1 VNNEFRV
8 AGASSGRD
16 PWFDLRVGDHP
27 WLGLLGVEGAQVGAP
42 ALRAALISFLAG
54 FTPLPNPVAA
64 GAATFTPEQ
73 RAGAAVFRDRC
84 EGCHQ
89 ARLCS
94 DDPATRVPFADWE
107 RLILSDTNPLVWGT
121 PEYHKT
127 GVVPYVHER
136 GARVPALRRV
146 SAKFPYFT
154 NGSASSLAAVI
165 SAARFA
171 PEGSVGGGGFA
182 HGAPPG
188 DPVSGGG
195 QLDPGLAASL
205 AAFLGLL

>member
-1 VNNEFRV
+1 M
-8 AGASSGRD
+8 
-16 PWFDLRVGDHP
+16 
-27 WLGLLGVEGAQVGAP
+27 
-42 ALRAALISFLAG
+42 SFLAS

-64 GAATFTPEQ
+64 TASAFTAQQ
-73 RAGAAVFRDRC
+73 RDGAAVFRDRC

-94 DDPATRVPFADWE
+94 DDPATRVSFADWE
-107 RLILSDTNPLVWGT
+107 RLILGDTNPLVWGT
-121 PEYHKT
+121 PEYQKT

-154 NGSASSLAAVI
+154 NGSARSLDDVI
-165 SAARFA
+165 AGARFA
-171 PEGSVGGGGFA
+171 PIGAGSGASAGFTAGFA
-182 HGAPPG
+182 HSVPPG
-188 DPVSGGG
+188 EATPPGGELDRG
-195 QLDPGLAASL
+195 QATAL